1 MKKILLSAV
10 LAMVA
15 GCQPA
20 PQAEPPAP
28 SPRPLVHGI
37 VRETRVVCT
46 FDAVTV
52 PRSQYDQVMQ
62 LWQYMESGG
71 TYGPTEKVL
80 GLNGLKVGRTDMR
93 FSTQFTQ
100 GYQALM
106 TGPRQ
111 KTYVQLD
118 RGGRQ
123 TFEVG
128 DLLPE
133 ATLFVW
139 TTSDTLIGR
148 HFTNVRYSLCLTLA
162 KVNPKTAEFEVSW
175 QARTGTALARNVNI
189 SNLGI
194 QATLEEG
201 QSLVIGPSDFTGRG
215 VGRAFLSGVEE
226 KAVQVTFFV
235 LTPIE
240 IRKKTEPPGES
251 AAGGCARAG
260 FPVDTRAARS

>member
-1 MKKILLSAV
+1 MKKILLSAMLV
-10 LAMVA
+10 VVA

-20 PQAEPPAP
+20 PPTEPTGQFPH
-28 SPRPLVHGI
+28 PRPEVHGI
-37 VRETRVVCT
+37 VRETMVVCT
-46 FDAVTV
+46 FDVVTV

-80 GLNGLKVGRTDMR
+80 SLNGLKVGRTDMR
-93 FSTQFTQ
+93 FRAQFTQ
-100 GYQALM
+100 GYQALL

-111 KTYVQLD
+111 KTFLQLVE
-118 RGGRQ
+118 GGRQ
-123 TFEVG
+123 IFEVG

-139 TTSDTLIGR
+139 TTPDSLVGR
-148 HFTNVRYSLCLTLA
+148 HFKNVRYSMCLALA

-175 QARTGTALARNVNI
+175 QAHTGGALTRNVNI
-189 SNLGI
+189 SSLEVR
-194 QATLEEG
+194 AALEEG

-235 LTPIE
+235 VTPTE
-240 IRKKTEPPGES
+240 IRKKTEPPGAPAS
-251 AAGGCARAG
+251 GG
-260 FPVDTRAARS
+260 